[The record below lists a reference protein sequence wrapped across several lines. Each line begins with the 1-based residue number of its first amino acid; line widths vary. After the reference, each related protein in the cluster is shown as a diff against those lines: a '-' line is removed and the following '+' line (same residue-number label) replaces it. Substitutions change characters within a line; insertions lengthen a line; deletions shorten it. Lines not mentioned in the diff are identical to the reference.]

1 MIYPRTWVRSGIDK
15 LKLLMMCPHIWVG
28 HSSSTTF
35 TKIACWVK
43 DRNNSNKA
51 ATWAKLLTS
60 LWQTNSLTDYLMR
73 PPVKTFSR
81 TALLPYRFSEGYS
94 WIRGHEM
101 QQLQCNWSTKSIK
114 PWNRDL
120 GFINPRNHNISVI
133 TVLIRI
139 RNLLICPQQKLIFV
153 ILKRFERQVLIFH
166 CLNLRGRDA
175 QLRWSGGPLRTSS
188 HQHEASPSTLTMPWC
203 FQSSLLISAPGS
215 GCSQGFWSNREHRFI
230 HQTTKL
236 AATLDAIQ

>member
-1 MIYPRTWVRSGIDK
+1 
-15 LKLLMMCPHIWVG
+15 
-28 HSSSTTF
+28 
-35 TKIACWVK
+35 
-43 DRNNSNKA
+43 
-51 ATWAKLLTS
+51 
-60 LWQTNSLTDYLMR
+60 
-73 PPVKTFSR
+73 
-81 TALLPYRFSEGYS
+81 
-94 WIRGHEM
+94 M

-166 CLNLRGRDA
+166 CLNLRGRGA

-188 HQHEASPSTLTMPWC
+188 HQHEASPSTLTMPC
-203 FQSSLLISAPGS
+203 DASSPLCSSLPQVLAAPRAFEATES
-215 GCSQGFWSNREHRFI
+215 TVSYIKPQNWQQHLMQFNNCQELRA
-230 HQTTKL
+230 TKL
-236 AATLDAIQ
+236 VKGLEEMSSDK